1 MSKENETQLN
11 EEFEVIIKST
21 TPDGTEVVTSSAEI
35 TERMLASALAG
46 YDSSNQ
52 KYSTYLKDGSSSS
65 DKLTPEIIDEL
76 ADGAQNDLKKI
87 LTINAIARKEINKD

>member
-1 MSKENETQLN
+1 MSKENEIQLN

-21 TPDGTEVVTSSAEI
+21 APDGTEVVTSSAEI

-52 KYSTYLKDGSSSS
+52 KYSTYLKDGS
-65 DKLTPEIIDEL
+65 
-76 ADGAQNDLKKI
+76 
-87 LTINAIARKEINKD
+87 